1 MLDVCEYYNM
11 NAVIFHV
18 RVYNDAFYQSKYC
31 KWSRYYSTNPTWDA
45 LPWVIEECHRR
56 GIEFHAWLNPYRV
69 STANNNLN
77 EVAKR
82 FQSNNAASNPDNLLA
97 GDSTVI
103 LNPGIPEV
111 RDFLVRVC
119 MELIENYDVDAINFD
134 DYFYVS
140 ADDSAT
146 QAKYKPPGQ
155 STADWRRDQVSMFI
169 HALSDEMRAFNQRT
183 GRRVQLGIA
192 PSGIWKSGKEY
203 DHCDAI
209 IELHPGAG
217 GTEAQDWAEMLFRM
231 YNRYADSHNFEFE
244 VVDYLDGEEAGIK
257 SVTFIVHGDNAYG
270 YLKSERGVHRL
281 VRISPFDS
289 NARRHT
295 SFCSCSV
302 IPSVDMDVNIEIKP
316 EDIKIDTYRA
326 SGAGGQHVN
335 KTDSAIRITHLKTG
349 IVVTCQNERS
359 QIQNREKA
367 MAVLKS
373 KLYQLELEEKVPIL
387 NLDLAL
393 KNLVVLQF

>member
-1 MLDVCEYYNM
+1 MENYEVSKYIEDFTLRLSELKK
-11 NAVIFHV
+11 AVNVDGLNQNIEEDNKLIVDPSF
-18 RVYNDAFYQSKYC
+18 YNDMQTAQKVLKRIKRNQDILKKFSSLGELLEEIVFYFDLHKSGEENLEKE
-31 KWSRYYSTNPTWDA
+31 
-45 LPWVIEECHRR
+45 IEEDIKSMDKDL
-56 GIEFHAWLNPYRV
+56 GDFEVQMLLN
-69 STANNNLN
+69 
-77 EVAKR
+77 
-82 FQSNNAASNPDNLLA
+82 
-97 GDSTVI
+97 
-103 LNPGIPEV
+103 
-111 RDFLVRVC
+111 
-119 MELIENYDVDAINFD
+119 
-134 DYFYVS
+134 
-140 ADDSAT
+140 
-146 QAKYKPPGQ
+146 
-155 STADWRRDQVSMFI
+155 
-169 HALSDEMRAFNQRT
+169 
-183 GRRVQLGIA
+183 
-192 PSGIWKSGKEY
+192 KEY

-231 YNRYADSHNFEFE
+231 YNRYSEAHNFEFE

-257 SVTFIVHGDNAYG
+257 SVTFIVHGENAYG

-295 SFCSCSV
+295 SFCSATV
-302 IPSVDMDVNIEIKP
+302 IPSVDMDVNIEVKP

-373 KLYQLELEEKVPIL
+373 KLYQLELEAKEKEINSINTNTNL
-387 NLDLAL
+387 NSFGSQIRSYIFHPYSLVKDHRTNFENFSTENVMNGDIDGFINAYL
-393 KNLVVLQF
+393 KSEYNVR